1 MTFGLDDGIVTAAS
15 IERPFEDRDDSG
27 QPPTQ
32 QQRDTG
38 DMLAAR
44 DVPDILAAAVRQL
57 LTVDH
62 GFNEA
67 PPFTDVYVG
76 NALGGL
82 GGEPLEPLQLER
94 IAATVNEIGATA
106 QYVDDPDGLI
116 QKLFDNTPEG
126 AAVIIIDSLDLL
138 PEGAV
143 VELHY
148 WCASQCVVFVSY
160 EVASVDGEW
169 IVTLAGPILMSMS
182 PPRSLNDPTAL

>member
-1 MTFGLDDGIVTAAS
+1 MLTDDFIVGRVTFEIDDGTVTTAS
-15 IERPFEDRDDSG
+15 IERSVEDLGDPS
-27 QPPTQ
+27 QPLTR
-32 QQRDTG
+32 QQRDTAN
-38 DMLAAR
+38 M
-44 DVPDILAAAVRQL
+44 LAAAVWQL

-82 GGEPLEPLQLER
+82 GGEPLEPLQMER

-116 QKLFDNTPEG
+116 PKLFDNKPEG
-126 AAVIIIDSLDLL
+126 TAVIIIDSLDLL
-138 PEGAV
+138 PDGAV

-160 EVASVDGEW
+160 ELASVDGEW
-169 IVTLAGPILMSMS
+169 TVTGLAGPIAMS
-182 PPRSLNDPTAL
+182 